1 MKRIH
6 STHRFSWA
14 LLAFLLLLS
23 PIHLLKAQKP
33 NRSGPPELGPPP
45 ALKVPPIQHM
55 ELSNGLRVLLVEK
68 HEVPLV
74 QVNLLMMAGAV
85 MEPTGKTGL
94 ASMTA
99 DMLDEGAGRRD
110 ALELAD
116 AIDFLGANI
125 STGAGMHTAVVNLNT
140 PLSNLD
146 DALPLMADIALRP
159 TFPAEELDRLRKQ
172 RLTTLTQWHDE
183 PRDVAYVLFDQTLY
197 GPDHPYGRPT
207 LGNENSL
214 KAMRVRDLKKFHKSC
229 YRPNNAT
236 LIVAGDV
243 TAESILPKLEKAF
256 SKWKKRKVRTL
267 SWPAVEQVTER
278 KIYLVD
284 RPGAPQSEIRL
295 GRIGVSRPTDD
306 YFAIVVMNTILGG
319 SFTSRINQN
328 LREEHG
334 YTYGAYSSF
343 TSRPLP
349 GPFSASAAVQTEV
362 TDKAL
367 SEFMKELKGI
377 LEPVSEEELTR
388 AKNYLALRFP
398 ERFQTVSAAAGQLA
412 DLVIYDLPDD
422 YFNTYTERILSISVK
437 EVARAAKKYI
447 DPTRIAIIVVGDRKQ
462 VEEGLR
468 ALDYGPVELLTVKDV
483 LGEIPQLPAGD

>member
-1 MKRIH
+1 MKPTISMQH
-6 STHRFSWA
+6 FHWTFLV
-14 LLAFLLLLS
+14 LLICLHPVHHLEAQEPDRTRPPQLGS
-23 PIHLLKAQKP
+23 PPTMQ
-33 NRSGPPELGPPP
+33 
-45 ALKVPPIQHM
+45 VPPIEHL
-55 ELSNGLRVLLVEK
+55 ELSNGLKVLLVEK

-74 QVNLLMMAGAV
+74 QVNLLVMAGSV
-85 MEPTGKTGL
+85 MEPAGRVGL

-99 DMLDEGAGRRD
+99 DMLDEGAGPRS

-116 AIDFLGANI
+116 AIDFLGADI
-125 STGAGMHTAVVNLNT
+125 SIDAGRHTAVVSLNT
-140 PLSNLD
+140 PLSKLD
-146 DALPLMADIALRP
+146 DALHLMADIALRP

-183 PRDVAYVLFDQTLY
+183 PRDVANVLFDQILY
-197 GPDHPYGRPT
+197 GQDHPYGRPT

-243 TAESILPKLEKAF
+243 TAESILPRLEKAF
-256 SKWKKRKVRTL
+256 GKWKKRKVRTL

-319 SFTSRINQN
+319 SFTSRIMQN

-334 YTYGAYSSF
+334 YTYGARSSF
-343 TSRPLP
+343 AFRPLP
-349 GPFSASAAVQTEV
+349 GPFLASSAVQTEV

-367 SEFMKELKGI
+367 VEFMKELKGI
-377 LEPVSEEELTR
+377 LTPVPDEELTKAR
-388 AKNYLALRFP
+388 NFLALRFP
-398 ERFQTVSAAAGQLA
+398 ERFQTVSAIARQLA
-412 DLVIYDLPDD
+412 DLTIYGLPDD

-437 EVARAAKKYI
+437 EVARVAEKYI
-447 DPTRIAIIVVGDRKQ
+447 DPARIAIIVVGDREQ